1 MTSIIT
7 TYLYNLAQKFSKY
20 YENVPILT
28 EKDENTKISRLAL
41 LNAIQIVLANG
52 MKVLGMKLIDKI

>member
-28 EKDENTKISRLAL
+28 ETDKNTKISRLAL

>member
-28 EKDENTKISRLAL
+28 ETDENTKISRLAL
-41 LNAIQIVLANG
+41 LNAIQIVLANA